1 VNPGGEPGRDDGGLP
16 PAGIEIPD
24 DARELERDVL
34 AYRRELRARRR
45 RARWDRLLRPLRGHG
60 ALVPL
65 VASCVALSMLAGT
78 LLSVFSIS
86 PASAPVLSHSAAPTP
101 PPSSSLP
108 TGTVLINDRA
118 TSVRSLVPAV
128 LVLVSPGCDCA
139 QAVREVTAQARHAG
153 VKKVYLV
160 GTTGKMADVTR
171 LARSAGPAAVA
182 VEDAA
187 NLLVAAYHPAGL
199 TIVLAKADATTSVR
213 RNLEPGR
220 FQLEDQLRQLGA
232 TAQGA
237 SPTPG
242 SAVSVLPTPT

>member
-1 VNPGGEPGRDDGGLP
+1 VNPGGAGQDDGGLP
-16 PAGIEIPD
+16 PVDIEIPD
-24 DARELERDVL
+24 DARDLDRDVL

-45 RARWDRLLRPLRGHG
+45 RARWDRVGGPLRGHG
-60 ALVPL
+60 ALLPL

-86 PASAPVLSHSAAPTP
+86 PASAPVLSHSAAPSPRDTP
-101 PPSSSLP
+101 SLP
-108 TGTVLINDRA
+108 RGTVLINERA
-118 TSVRSLVPAV
+118 TSVRSLVPAL
-128 LVLVSPGCDCA
+128 LVLVSPSCDCA
-139 QAVREVTAQARHAG
+139 QAVQQVTAQARQAG

-171 LARSAGPAAVA
+171 LARTSGPAVVA
-182 VEDAA
+182 VEDAT
-187 NLLVAAYHPAGL
+187 NVLTAAYRPAGL

-213 RNLEPGR
+213 RNLEPGK
-220 FQLEDQLRQLGA
+220 FQLKDELRQLGT
-232 TAQGA
+232 TAEGA